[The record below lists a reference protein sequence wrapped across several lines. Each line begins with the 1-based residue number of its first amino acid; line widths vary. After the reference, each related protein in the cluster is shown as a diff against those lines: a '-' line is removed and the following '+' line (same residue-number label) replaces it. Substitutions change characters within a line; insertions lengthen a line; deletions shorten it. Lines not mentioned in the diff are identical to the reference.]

1 MKDDNHKKKIGFS
14 FGLDLITIDIPKKY
28 RNEYLDIKVYIKIL
42 SEIKRKFDEIEY
54 GELDTKYKD
63 LIRTNLPS
71 LVDEMSWKR
80 WLYKWKR
87 WNILR
92 KLDNDVLKLKSP
104 KINSLKHHLKQLEI
118 LDISIVWILKN
129 ILQSGIQ
136 DKIPEL
142 KYSIMAVLDAISGFR
157 HSIILNKT
165 WLLHGVFHW
174 YKISEWIEI
183 NKEVL
188 CGG

>member
-1 MKDDNHKKKIGFS
+1 VLWSVNPHK
-14 FGLDLITIDIPKKY
+14 Y
-28 RNEYLDIKVYIKIL
+28 
-42 SEIKRKFDEIEY
+42 
-54 GELDTKYKD
+54 
-63 LIRTNLPS
+63 
-71 LVDEMSWKR
+71 
-80 WLYKWKR
+80 
-87 WNILR
+87 
-92 KLDNDVLKLKSP
+92 
-104 KINSLKHHLKQLEI
+104 SLKHHLKQLEI